1 LYLAQGLTKKA
12 LELFQKL
19 SQNDPDNLVLRRKV
33 KELENRLDS
42 ATPVVADAAVSDE
55 AGTLE
60 MDSDVSGDVGM
71 PEEEDFTGNDVLG
84 TLNRWLSNIQQRR
97 ENV

>member
-1 LYLAQGLTKKA
+1 LYLAQGLTEKA

-19 SQNDPDNLVLRRKV
+19 SQKDPDNLVLRRKV

-55 AGTLE
+55 ADTLE

-71 PEEEDFTGNDVLG
+71 SEEEDFTGNDVLG